1 MEKQYTEMV
10 NYLINN
16 DITLLES
23 DMKLL
28 KMIKKL
34 KRKLFIS
41 NLIAAG
47 GMAYLYLL
55 CIGILETKADKE
67 EK

>member
-1 MEKQYTEMV
+1 MEKQYTEMI
-10 NYLINN
+10 NYLLST
-16 DITLLES
+16 DSALLES
-23 DMKLL
+23 DLNLFK
-28 KMIKKL
+28 KIKRL
-34 KRKLFIS
+34 KRKLVIS

-47 GMAYLYLL
+47 GMVYLYLL